1 MFLAIDI
8 NQGANRMIKLKQ
20 YINKIM
26 VSNSVL
32 LSIGANDGVFV
43 DELYQSNLL
52 NAEWKCFF
60 VEPVPDTFNKLIN
73 NYNKDYPS
81 NSFVFINNAINT
93 YDGHGFLVTNK
104 ADDSMGMCSFF
115 RSETDDT
122 IKIPVVCTTIET
134 LFKEYNIPTNIDFL
148 KIDTE
153 GMDYEIVAQCI
164 KNNIFPK
171 IILLEHISLNNDLVT
186 TYTQMISMITPF
198 YTIIEDIPE
207 YQYEEAN
214 ILLIDNNYV

>member
-1 MFLAIDI
+1 M
-8 NQGANRMIKLKQ
+8 
-20 YINKIM
+20 
-26 VSNSVL
+26 SNSVL

-43 DELYQSNLL
+43 DELYRSNLL

-60 VEPVPDTFNKLIN
+60 VEPVRDTFNKLIN
-73 NYNKDYPS
+73 NYNKDYPN
-81 NSFVFINNAINT
+81 NSFVFINRAINT
-93 YDGHGFLVTNK
+93 YDGTGFLVTNK
-104 ADDSMGMCSFF
+104 VDYSMGMCSFF
-115 RSETDDT
+115 RPETDDT

-134 LFKEYNIPTNIDFL
+134 LFKQYNILNIDFL

-164 KNNIFPK
+164 KNNVFPK
-171 IILLEHISLNNDLVT
+171 IILLEHICLNNDLVT
-186 TYTQMISMITPF
+186 TYDQMLSIIKPF

-207 YQYEEAN
+207 HQYEEAN